1 MHNDNDHCIGWQ
13 IAKFAGYDSASSG
26 PTKEIMVIG
35 GGFGGL
41 SAVENLRKTG
51 AQIWLVDRRNHHVF
65 QPLLYQV
72 ATAALSP
79 AEIGYPIRRIF
90 RKRKDVHVVMDELIA
105 LDLHRNVA
113 IFPQGEANYDY
124 LILACGA
131 THSYFGRDDWAKFA
145 PGLKSIEDALEIRS
159 RVLMAF
165 EEAEMEADEQLR
177 KANLTFVI
185 VGGGPTGVEMAGAL
199 RQIATQSL
207 PNDFRNID
215 TKSTRVILIQSA
227 PRLLPGMPETLSQHA
242 LNDLQEMGV
251 EVRLGARVTDIGDGW
266 VMIGTEKVIARC
278 IFWAAGVKANPVTAT
293 AGVPLDNN
301 GRILTNPDLSLPG
314 FPNVFAIGDIAAV
327 KDPKSGQ
334 LVPGVAQGA
343 IQMGQFVG
351 KLISNEINKKST
363 PTNRPTFHYHD
374 KGQMATIG
382 RCRAV
387 AEIGGYHFRGV
398 LAWLLWGLVHVLF
411 LVGFRNRF
419 AVLAQWLWDY
429 VTFSKGAR
437 LITGNLVP
445 RVRTYHREFLIPEKN
460 PDQTGQGSK

>member
-41 SAVENLRKTG
+41 STVENLRKTG

-79 AEIGYPIRRIF
+79 AEIGYPIRRVF

-165 EEAEMEADEQLR
+165 EEAEMNNSA
-177 KANLTFVI
+177 K
-185 VGGGPTGVEMAGAL
+185 PTSLSLSSVVVQPASKWQAL
-199 RQIATQSL
+199 SGKLPLSRCQTTSATSTQS
-207 PNDFRNID
+207 P
-215 TKSTRVILIQSA
+215 
-227 PRLLPGMPETLSQHA
+227 
-242 LNDLQEMGV
+242 
-251 EVRLGARVTDIGDGW
+251 LG
-266 VMIGTEKVIARC
+266 
-278 IFWAAGVKANPVTAT
+278 
-293 AGVPLDNN
+293 
-301 GRILTNPDLSLPG
+301 S
-314 FPNVFAIGDIAAV
+314 
-327 KDPKSGQ
+327 S
-334 LVPGVAQGA
+334 
-343 IQMGQFVG
+343 
-351 KLISNEINKKST
+351 
-363 PTNRPTFHYHD
+363 
-374 KGQMATIG
+374 
-382 RCRAV
+382 
-387 AEIGGYHFRGV
+387 
-398 LAWLLWGLVHVLF
+398 
-411 LVGFRNRF
+411 
-419 AVLAQWLWDY
+419 
-429 VTFSKGAR
+429 
-437 LITGNLVP
+437 
-445 RVRTYHREFLIPEKN
+445 
-460 PDQTGQGSK
+460 